1 MPRVFRLIFAL
12 LCATMVCGVP
22 GVLAAQ
28 VPTPAL
34 LPAPPVA
41 RVAHGSLL
49 AAMDPSVPPGKDF
62 YRYAT
67 GHWQD
72 TTAIPA
78 DRAAFGISDEIDELT
93 TDQLLG
99 LLKRLSASDTLPEGS
114 DEWKAVQ
121 LFAQGLDYDTRNA
134 QGIEPIA
141 GDLARIDAISTLDEL
156 YTFLREG
163 VLTTNASGLYGVSP
177 GVDLQDSSIYTLWY
191 GGPALGL
198 PNRDYYWED
207 DAANEPIREAYRA
220 TSAKLLGFAG
230 YDEAEATA
238 AAQRVYDFEKR
249 LAEPLLRPADANDP
263 ANYYHPRP
271 VADLV
276 AANPDFDWPAFLE
289 ILGVADQETVVVTQE
304 AYLDAIDDIVNSTD
318 LETINE

>member
-1 MPRVFRLIFAL
+1 MLRAFRLIFLL
-12 LCATMVCGVP
+12 LCITVICGVP
-22 GVLAAQ
+22 RALAAQ
-28 VPTPAL
+28 IPTPAP

-41 RVAHGSLL
+41 SVAHGSLL

-67 GHWQD
+67 GRWQD
-72 TTAIPA
+72 TAAIPA

-156 YTFLREG
+156 YAFLREG

-249 LAEPLLRPADANDP
+249 LAEPLSAPRRRQRSGELLPPPACGGSDRGQP
-263 ANYYHPRP
+263 
-271 VADLV
+271 
-276 AANPDFDWPAFLE
+276 
-289 ILGVADQETVVVTQE
+289 
-304 AYLDAIDDIVNSTD
+304 
-318 LETINE
+318 